1 MTRISTFFFCC
12 CVLHWKGESERG
24 EEREGGDYENAEE
37 CSSAGVLSE
46 RENKKKKRTKETVGA
61 KFFSRWNKRVE
72 RKGRESCARL
82 RLSLEEEEEEE
93 EKNSVP
99 PPRSWMIFFLFSKE
113 KKKKK
118 KGTLRFMMAA
128 RLAVWPFGYAMAAR
142 HGTALLSERINHN
155 SNTKWS
161 SPAGLYEQW
170 KFQPRKKKKKV
181 QKGPSSLLLLFLF
194 FFCLFV
200 FYCCRHCPARLFLSS
215 SHLKKKK
222 LIAPSSLTVL
232 LPAFLPSSLS
242 SLIFLNI

>member
-1 MTRISTFFFCC
+1 MTRISTFFFCW

-46 RENKKKKRTKETVGA
+46 RENKKKRTKETVGA

-72 RKGRESCARL
+72 RKGRESRARL

-170 KFQPRKKKKKV
+170 KFQPRKKKKKSKRV
-181 QKGPSSLLLLFLF
+181 RRRCCCCFFSS
-194 FFCLFV
+194 FV
-200 FYCCRHCPARLFLSS
+200 CSFSTA
-215 SHLKKKK
+215 
-222 LIAPSSLTVL
+222 ADTVL
-232 LPAFLPSSLS
+232 RVYFFLR
-242 SLIFLNI
+242 LI